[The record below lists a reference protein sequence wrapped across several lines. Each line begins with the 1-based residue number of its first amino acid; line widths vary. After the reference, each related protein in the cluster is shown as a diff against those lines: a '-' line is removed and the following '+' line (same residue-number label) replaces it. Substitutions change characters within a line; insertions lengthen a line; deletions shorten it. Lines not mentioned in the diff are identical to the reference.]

1 MPPKAKTSSSRQNDT
16 LLQEVT
22 LAMSNYAVTARQERF
37 AELVSLGT
45 LSDVE
50 AARQAGYSAKGARAS
65 AQQNRGHPAVT
76 NLIGEKSAVIIER
89 LKVTRE
95 MVLQG
100 LLTEAQNGSTS
111 SARTAAWT
119 QIGRAL
125 GIFTDKVQQIE
136 QGSYAAEM
144 ERINYDIAC
153 SEGRDHLFPK
163 RRA

>member
-1 MPPKAKTSSSRQNDT
+1 
-16 LLQEVT
+16 
-22 LAMSNYAVTARQERF
+22 MSNYAVTTRQERF
-37 AELVSLGT
+37 AELISLGT

-76 NLIGEKSAVIIER
+76 SLIEEKSGVVSEH

-100 LLTEAQNGSTS
+100 LLNEAQNGNTS
-111 SARTAAWT
+111 SARTTAWT
-119 QIGRAL
+119 QVGRAL
-125 GIFTDKVQQIE
+125 GMFTDKVQPTRE
-136 QGSYAAEM
+136 WNYVAEM

-153 SEGRDHLFPK
+153 SEGRDHLLPK

>member
-1 MPPKAKTSSSRQNDT
+1 
-16 LLQEVT
+16 
-22 LAMSNYAVTARQERF
+22 
-37 AELVSLGT
+37 
-45 LSDVE
+45 
-50 AARQAGYSAKGARAS
+50 
-65 AQQNRGHPAVT
+65 
-76 NLIGEKSAVIIER
+76 VIIER

-136 QGSYAAEM
+136 QGSYATEM

-153 SEGRDHLFPK
+153 SEGRDHLLPK